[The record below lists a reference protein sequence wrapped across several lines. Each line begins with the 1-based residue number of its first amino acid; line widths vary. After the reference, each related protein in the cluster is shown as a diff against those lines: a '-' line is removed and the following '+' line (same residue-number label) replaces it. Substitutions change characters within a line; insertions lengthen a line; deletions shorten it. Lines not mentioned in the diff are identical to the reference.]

1 MSTREQENM
10 IFRSHY
16 RSERF
21 GVKKDMQSPRIV
33 FDGDKTHEH
42 LKDNKGLLETAQP
55 YIDHLTDI
63 LKTSKFI
70 VILTDK
76 DGCILDIRGDENTM
90 LNAANLSMVVGASME
105 ERSVGTNAMGTALFE
120 DRPIQITANQHYS
133 EAFHQWT
140 CSAAPL
146 HDTDGEVIGTL
157 NLTGDK
163 SLEHV
168 HTLGLVISAAKAI
181 ENRIESDQIQKRL
194 YDAQY
199 YAFAMMNQLSFGVFA
214 IDLHD
219 NIIWANDTG
228 CRAINVRRTH
238 LINSPIQRILV
249 AWPKIKRIVLSN
261 LGFLDE
267 EHSFDIPDLKEH
279 FLLNAYLIRS
289 QEDEIIGYLI
299 SFRPFKRLLGLVNK
313 YAGMM
318 ASYHFEDIISKS
330 PAMNNVI
337 EYARTVAHSPTSLLI
352 TGESGTG
359 KEVFAQAI
367 HNASERKNAGFV
379 AINCGAISQS
389 LIESELFGYEEGA
402 YTGALK
408 GGRPGK
414 FELANGGTLFLDEI
428 GEMPLEMQVKLLRAI
443 QEGQINRVGGS
454 KIIPV
459 DVRIIAATNK
469 NLEHEIKEGRFRLD
483 LFYRINVITIE
494 LPALKSRM
502 EDIPILAHH
511 FLQTKA
517 VKLNKP
523 MVRLS
528 RTLLREIESYDWPG
542 NVRELENF
550 IEKVT
555 ILGGNININ
564 QHVSGKVDC
573 VPQQPESDNEEFN
586 PKTLQDIEKNAIID
600 TIKAYHGNM
609 TQVAKILGIGRNTLY
624 QKIKRYEIKLK

>member
-1 MSTREQENM
+1 
-10 IFRSHY
+10 
-16 RSERF
+16 
-21 GVKKDMQSPRIV
+21 
-33 FDGDKTHEH
+33 
-42 LKDNKGLLETAQP
+42 
-55 YIDHLTDI
+55 
-63 LKTSKFI
+63 
-70 VILTDK
+70 
-76 DGCILDIRGDENTM
+76 
-90 LNAANLSMVVGASME
+90 MVVGASME
-105 ERSVGTNAMGTALFE
+105 ERSIGTNAMGTTLFE
-120 DRPIQITANQHYS
+120 DRPVQITADQHYS
-133 EAFHQWT
+133 KAFHQWT
-140 CSAAPL
+140 CSAAPI
-146 HDTDGEVIGTL
+146 HDMDGEVVGSL

-163 SLEHV
+163 SLKHV

-181 ENRIESDQIQKRL
+181 ENRIESDQVQKRL
-194 YDAQY
+194 FDAQH

-214 IDLHD
+214 VNLHD

-228 CRAINVRRTH
+228 CRAINVRRSY
-238 LINSPIQRILV
+238 LVNSPIQRILPS
-249 AWPKIKRIVLSN
+249 WPKIKRIILSN

-267 EHSFDIPDLKEH
+267 EHSFDIPELKEH

-318 ASYHFEDIISKS
+318 ASYHFEDIQTQS
-330 PAMNNVI
+330 PAMQNVI
-337 EYARTVAHSPTSLLI
+337 EYARTVAHSPTSILI

-367 HNASERKNAGFV
+367 HNTSDRKNAGFI
-379 AINCGAISQS
+379 AINCGAISPS

-402 YTGALK
+402 FTGALK

-443 QEGQINRVGGS
+443 QEGQISRVGGS

-469 NLEHEIKEGRFRLD
+469 NLEQEIKDGKFRLD

-494 LPALKSRM
+494 LPALRTRK
-502 EDIPILAHH
+502 EDISILAHH

-517 VKLNKP
+517 AKLNKP

-528 RTLLREIESYDWPG
+528 KTLLKEIEAYDWPG

-550 IEKVT
+550 MEKVT

-564 QHVSGKVDC
+564 QHVSSEVDC
-573 VPQQPESDNEEFN
+573 PQQIPDQTQEEFK
-586 PKTLQDIEKNAIID
+586 PQTLQDIEKTAIIE
-600 TIKAYHGNM
+600 TINAFNGNM
-609 TQVAKILGIGRNTLY
+609 TRVAKSLGIGRNTLY
-624 QKIKRYEIKLK
+624 QKMKRYEIKASPQRGSLYK